1 MPTSTRPATDT
12 SRDGPIVHRSTKGA
26 APSSWRGRPPREK
39 KFGHDRRRT
48 AVLLLAPSVIH
59 LVWWIGIPVVA
70 TFALAFTDY
79 DILAGTVSFNGLD
92 NFQEI
97 FSDETWNA
105 SMWHTVV
112 FTFFTVPVAMA
123 IAVVLAI
130 LLSVKMRAASW
141 YRTAVFM
148 PHVTAT
154 VAIALVW
161 MWMFEPRLGVVNT
174 MLGWVGIDGPVWLAD
189 PDWALTAVIVVSIWK
204 GIGIKMLIYLAA
216 LQAMPE
222 DVYEAA
228 RIDGASQV
236 RQFFSI
242 TLPLLKPATFFVL
255 VVSIIDSF
263 QAFDQLYVLT
273 PDGGPGN
280 STTVMTYEI
289 YRTAFKEF
297 NMGAACA
304 QSVVLFAFLLVL
316 MLISRRLTGKEDDV
330 R

>member
-1 MPTSTRPATDT
+1 M
-12 SRDGPIVHRSTKGA
+12 
-26 APSSWRGRPPREK
+26 
-39 KFGHDRRRT
+39 
-48 AVLLLAPSVIH
+48 LAPSVIH
-59 LVWWIGIPVVA
+59 LVWWIGIPVAA
-70 TFALAFTDY
+70 TFVLAFTDY
-79 DILAGTVSFNGLD
+79 DILAGTVEFNGLD
-92 NFQEI
+92 NFREI

-105 SMWHTVV
+105 SIWHTVV

-123 IAVVLAI
+123 IAVVLAV
-130 LLSVKMRAASW
+130 LLNVKMRAAVW

-174 MLGWVGIDGPVWLAD
+174 MLGWVGIDGPTWLAD
-189 PDWALTAVIVVSIWK
+189 PDWALTAVIIVSIWK

-228 RIDGASQV
+228 RIDGASQIQ
-236 RQFFSI
+236 QFFAI

-316 MLISRRLTGKEDDV
+316 MLISRRLTGKEEDV